1 MNVKTEAIDQH
12 KVKMTV
18 EVGAEEVQKA
28 FKRAVSDISS
38 RINLKGFRK
47 GKAPRKILEMYIGKD
62 SLAGEA
68 ENILINDTWGRA
80 LDSEKLTPVT
90 RPEVET
96 SKFSETEGAVYTATF
111 VKEPEVTLG
120 EYKGLSVPHQHPEIS
135 DEDVMAQ
142 LTEAA
147 KQNAR
152 LEVAEGAALAK
163 GDYAII
169 DFKGT
174 VDGKEF
180 AGGEGK
186 TYPLEIGSESFIPG
200 FEDQLV
206 GHKAGDDVTVKVA
219 FPEDYFVKD
228 LAGKNAEFATH
239 IVDVKRKVIP
249 EMNDDF
255 AKSVSKYDTL
265 QELKDNLKQQMEL
278 RAMQAAEEAYH
289 NALVDLAVANAKV
302 DVPVEMVEA
311 RIDEMI
317 EEMKLNVEAG
327 EGKFD
332 EYLKAIGKTE
342 ADLRKDYKDAAEET
356 VRQGLVLSAIAK
368 AEDLKV
374 TNQDLNMEVYSMAHQ
389 FGADPK
395 DVVKIIRQEN
405 RLNMLI
411 ASVTRKKAAAYIYGA
426 AKREETKEAPAE
438 EKKAEVKEEKPKAT
452 KAKTT
457 KAKETVEKE
466 EKPKTT
472 KAKTT
477 AAKETKPKATKAKAT
492 EEKEAKPKTTRAKK
506 AKTEAEAE

>member
-120 EYKGLSVPHQHPEIS
+120 EYKGLSVPHEHPEIS
-135 DEDVMAQ
+135 DEAVMEQ

-152 LEVAEGAALAK
+152 LEVAEGASLAK

-174 VDGKEF
+174 VDGKAF

-200 FEDQLV
+200 FEDQLI
-206 GHKAGDDVTVKVA
+206 GHKAGDDVTVKVS

-228 LAGKNAEFATH
+228 LAGKDAEFATH
-239 IVDVKRKVIP
+239 ISDVKRKVIP
-249 EMNDDF
+249 EMNDEF

-265 QELKDNLKQQMEL
+265 EELKNSLKQQMEL
-278 RAMQAAEEAYH
+278 RALQAAEEAYH
-289 NALVDLAVANAKV
+289 NALVDLAVSNAKV
-302 DVPVEMVEA
+302 DVPVEMIEA

-342 ADLRKDYKDAAEET
+342 ADLRKDYKEPAEET

-426 AKREETKEAPAE
+426 AKREEIKEAPAE
-438 EKKAEVKEEKPKAT
+438 EEKAEAKEEKPKAT

-457 KAKETVEKE
+457 KAKDTEAKE

-477 AAKETKPKATKAKAT
+477 KETKPKATKAKAT
-492 EEKEAKPKTTRAKK
+492 EETEAKPKTTRAKK
-506 AKTEAEAE
+506 TKTETEAE

>member
-28 FKRAVSDISS
+28 FKRAVSNISS

-62 SLAGEA
+62 GLAGEA

-90 RPEVET
+90 RPDVET
-96 SKFSETEGAVYTATF
+96 SKFSETDGAVYTATF
-111 VKEPEVTLG
+111 VKEPEVVLG
-120 EYKGLSVPHQHPEIS
+120 EYKGLSVPHKHPEIS

-142 LTEAA
+142 LAEAA

-152 LEVAEGAALAK
+152 LEVAEGAVLAK
-163 GDYAII
+163 GDYAVI

-180 AGGEGK
+180 DGGEGK
-186 TYPLEIGSESFIPG
+186 KYPLEIGSESFIPG
-200 FEDQLV
+200 FEDQLI
-206 GHKAGDDVTVKVA
+206 GHKAGDDVAVKVS
-219 FPEDYFVKD
+219 FPDDYFVKD

-239 IVDVKRKVIP
+239 IIDVKHKIIP
-249 EMNDDF
+249 ELDDDF

-265 QELKDNLKQQMEL
+265 EELKNSLRQQMEF
-278 RAMQAAEEAYH
+278 RAMQAAEEEYH
-289 NALVDLAVANAKV
+289 NALVDLAVSNAKV
-302 DVPVEMVEA
+302 DVPAEMTEA

-317 EEMKLNVEAG
+317 EEMKLNVEADG
-327 EGKFD
+327 GHFD
-332 EYLKAIGKTE
+332 EYLERVVGKTE
-342 ADLRKDYKDAAEET
+342 AELRKDYRETAEET

-368 AEDLKV
+368 AENLKV
-374 TNQDLNMEVYSMAHQ
+374 TNRDLNMEIYSMAHQ

-395 DVVKIIRQEN
+395 DVIKIIRQEN

-426 AKREETKEAPAE
+426 AKREEVKEDVAE
-438 EKKAEVKEEKPKAT
+438 EKKEEVKPEVKATEETGVKETKKAKSESAEKDAEPKAE
-452 KAKTT
+452 KSKTT
-457 KAKETVEKE
+457 R
-466 EKPKTT
+466 
-472 KAKTT
+472 AKTT
-477 AAKETKPKATKAKAT
+477 AKAKAT
-492 EEKEAKPKTTRAKK
+492 ATKEEKPKTTRAKK
-506 AKTEAEAE
+506 TKTEAK

>member
-120 EYKGLSVPHQHPEIS
+120 EYKGLSVPHEHPEIS
-135 DEDVMAQ
+135 DEAVMEQ

-152 LEVAEGAALAK
+152 LEVAEGASLAK

-174 VDGKEF
+174 VDGKAF

-200 FEDQLV
+200 FEDQLI
-206 GHKAGDDVTVKVA
+206 GHKAGDDVTVKVS

-228 LAGKNAEFATH
+228 LAGKDAEFATH
-239 IVDVKRKVIP
+239 ISDVKRKVIP
-249 EMNDDF
+249 EMNDEF

-265 QELKDNLKQQMEL
+265 EELKNSLKQQMEL
-278 RAMQAAEEAYH
+278 RALQAAEEAYH
-289 NALVDLAVANAKV
+289 NALVDLAVSNAKV
-302 DVPVEMVEA
+302 DVPVEMIEA

-342 ADLRKDYKDAAEET
+342 ADLRKDYKEPAEET

-438 EKKAEVKEEKPKAT
+438 EEKAEAKEEKPKAT

-457 KAKETVEKE
+457 KAKDTEAKE
-466 EKPKTT
+466 EKPKTA

-477 AAKETKPKATKAKAT
+477 KETKPKATKAKAT
-492 EEKEAKPKTTRAKK
+492 EETEAKPKTTRAKK
-506 AKTEAEAE
+506 TKTETEAE

>member
-1 MNVKTEAIDQH
+1 
-12 KVKMTV
+12 MTV

-120 EYKGLSVPHQHPEIS
+120 EYKGLSVPHEHPEIS
-135 DEDVMAQ
+135 DEAVMEQ

-152 LEVAEGAALAK
+152 LEVAEGASLAK

-174 VDGKEF
+174 VDGKAF

-200 FEDQLV
+200 FEDQLI
-206 GHKAGDDVTVKVA
+206 GHKAGDDVTVKVS

-228 LAGKNAEFATH
+228 LAGKDAEFATH
-239 IVDVKRKVIP
+239 ISDVKRKVIP
-249 EMNDDF
+249 EMNDEF

-265 QELKDNLKQQMEL
+265 EELKNSLKQQMEL
-278 RAMQAAEEAYH
+278 RALQAAEEAYH
-289 NALVDLAVANAKV
+289 NALVDLAVSNAKV
-302 DVPVEMVEA
+302 DVPVEMIEA

-342 ADLRKDYKDAAEET
+342 ADLRKDYKEPAEET

-426 AKREETKEAPAE
+426 AKREEIKEAPAE
-438 EKKAEVKEEKPKAT
+438 EEKAEAKEEKPKAT

-457 KAKETVEKE
+457 KAKDTEAKE

-477 AAKETKPKATKAKAT
+477 KETKPKATKAKAT
-492 EEKEAKPKTTRAKK
+492 EETEAKPKTTRAKK
-506 AKTEAEAE
+506 TKTETEAE

>member
-120 EYKGLSVPHQHPEIS
+120 EYKGLSVSHEHPEIS
-135 DEDVMAQ
+135 DEAVMEQ

-152 LEVAEGAALAK
+152 LEVAEGASLAK

-174 VDGKEF
+174 VDGKAF

-200 FEDQLV
+200 FEDQLI
-206 GHKAGDDVTVKVA
+206 GHKAGDDVTVKVS

-228 LAGKNAEFATH
+228 LAGKDAEFATH
-239 IVDVKRKVIP
+239 ISDVKRKVIP
-249 EMNDDF
+249 EMNDEF

-265 QELKDNLKQQMEL
+265 EELKNSLKQQMEL
-278 RAMQAAEEAYH
+278 RALQAAEEAYH
-289 NALVDLAVANAKV
+289 NALVDLAVSNAKV
-302 DVPVEMVEA
+302 DVPVEMIEA

-342 ADLRKDYKDAAEET
+342 ADLRKDYKEPAEET

-426 AKREETKEAPAE
+426 AKREEIKEAPAE
-438 EKKAEVKEEKPKAT
+438 EEKAEAKEEKPKAT

-457 KAKETVEKE
+457 KAKDAEAKE

-477 AAKETKPKATKAKAT
+477 KETKPKATKAKAT
-492 EEKEAKPKTTRAKK
+492 EETEAKPKTTRAKK
-506 AKTEAEAE
+506 TKTETEAE

>member
-120 EYKGLSVPHQHPEIS
+120 EYKGLSVPHEHPEIS
-135 DEDVMAQ
+135 DEAVMEQ

-152 LEVAEGAALAK
+152 LEVAEGASLAK

-174 VDGKEF
+174 VDGKAF

-200 FEDQLV
+200 FEDQLI
-206 GHKAGDDVTVKVA
+206 GHKAGDDVTVKVS

-228 LAGKNAEFATH
+228 LAGKDAEFATH
-239 IVDVKRKVIP
+239 ISDVKRKVIP
-249 EMNDDF
+249 EMNDEF

-265 QELKDNLKQQMEL
+265 EELKNSLKQQMEL
-278 RAMQAAEEAYH
+278 RALQAAEEAYH
-289 NALVDLAVANAKV
+289 NALVDLAVSNAKV
-302 DVPVEMVEA
+302 DVPVEMIEA
-311 RIDEMI
+311 RIAEMI

-342 ADLRKDYKDAAEET
+342 ADLRKDYKEPAEET

-438 EKKAEVKEEKPKAT
+438 EEKAEAKEEKPKAT

-457 KAKETVEKE
+457 KAKDTEAKE
-466 EKPKTT
+466 EKPKTA

-477 AAKETKPKATKAKAT
+477 KETKPKATKAKAT
-492 EEKEAKPKTTRAKK
+492 EETEAKPKTTRAKK
-506 AKTEAEAE
+506 TKTETEAE

>member
-90 RPEVET
+90 RPEVEM

-120 EYKGLSVPHQHPEIS
+120 EYKGLSVPHEHPEIS
-135 DEDVMAQ
+135 DEAVMEQ

-152 LEVAEGAALAK
+152 LEVAEGASLAK

-174 VDGKEF
+174 VDGKAF

-200 FEDQLV
+200 FEDQLI
-206 GHKAGDDVTVKVA
+206 GHKAGDDVTVKVS

-228 LAGKNAEFATH
+228 LAGKDAEFATH
-239 IVDVKRKVIP
+239 ISDVKRKVIP
-249 EMNDDF
+249 EMNDEF

-265 QELKDNLKQQMEL
+265 EELKNSLKQQMEL
-278 RAMQAAEEAYH
+278 RALQAAEEAYH
-289 NALVDLAVANAKV
+289 NALVDLAVSNAKV
-302 DVPVEMVEA
+302 DVPVEMIEA

-342 ADLRKDYKDAAEET
+342 ADLRKDYKEPAEET

-438 EKKAEVKEEKPKAT
+438 EEKAEAKEEKPKAT

-457 KAKETVEKE
+457 KAKDTEAKE

-477 AAKETKPKATKAKAT
+477 KETKPKATKAKAT
-492 EEKEAKPKTTRAKK
+492 EETEAKPKTTRAKK
-506 AKTEAEAE
+506 TKTETEAE

>member
-12 KVKMTV
+12 RVKMTV

-80 LDSEKLTPVT
+80 IDSEKLTPVT

-120 EYKGLSVPHQHPEIS
+120 EYKGLSVPHEHPEIS
-135 DEDVMAQ
+135 DEAVMEQ

-152 LEVAEGAALAK
+152 LEVAEGASLAK

-174 VDGKEF
+174 VDGKAF

-200 FEDQLV
+200 FEDQLI
-206 GHKAGDDVTVKVA
+206 GHKAGDDVTVKVS

-228 LAGKNAEFATH
+228 LAGKDAEFATH
-239 IVDVKRKVIP
+239 ISDVKRKVIP
-249 EMNDDF
+249 EMNDEF

-265 QELKDNLKQQMEL
+265 EELKNSLKQQMEL
-278 RAMQAAEEAYH
+278 RALQAAEEAYH
-289 NALVDLAVANAKV
+289 NALVDLAVSNAKV
-302 DVPVEMVEA
+302 DVPVEMIEA

-342 ADLRKDYKDAAEET
+342 ADLRKDYKEPAEET

-426 AKREETKEAPAE
+426 AKREEIKEAPAE
-438 EKKAEVKEEKPKAT
+438 EEKAEAKEEKPKAT

-457 KAKETVEKE
+457 KAKDTEAKE

-477 AAKETKPKATKAKAT
+477 KETKPKATKAKAT
-492 EEKEAKPKTTRAKK
+492 EETEAKPKTTRAKK
-506 AKTEAEAE
+506 TKTETEAE

>member
-90 RPEVET
+90 RPDVET

-120 EYKGLSVPHQHPEIS
+120 EYKGLSVPHEHPEIS
-135 DEDVMAQ
+135 DEAVMEQ

-152 LEVAEGAALAK
+152 LEVAEGAKLAK

-200 FEDQLV
+200 FEDQLI
-206 GHKAGDDVTVKVA
+206 GHKAGDDVTVKVS

-228 LAGKNAEFATH
+228 LAGKDAEFATH
-239 IVDVKRKVIP
+239 ISDVKRKVIP

-265 QELKDNLKQQMEL
+265 EELKNSLKQQMQL
-278 RAMQAAEEAYH
+278 RALQAAEEAYH
-289 NALVDLAVANAKV
+289 NALVDLAVSNATV
-302 DVPVEMVEA
+302 DVPAEMTEA

-332 EYLKAIGKTE
+332 DYLKAIGKTE
-342 ADLRKDYKDAAEET
+342 ADLRKDYREAAEET

-426 AKREETKEAPAE
+426 AKREDPQEASAD
-438 EKKAEVKEEKPKAT
+438 EKKEETKPKAT

-457 KAKETVEKE
+457 KAKETEAKE
-466 EKPKTT
+466 E
-472 KAKTT
+472 
-477 AAKETKPKATKAKAT
+477 KPKATKAKATAAKEAKPKAT

-506 AKTEAEAE
+506 AKAETEAE

>member
-47 GKAPRKILEMYIGKD
+47 GKAPRKILEMYIGRD

-120 EYKGLSVPHQHPEIS
+120 EYKGLSVPHEHPEIS
-135 DEDVMAQ
+135 DEAVMEQ

-152 LEVAEGAALAK
+152 LEVAEGASLAK

-174 VDGKEF
+174 VDGKAF

-200 FEDQLV
+200 FEDQLI
-206 GHKAGDDVTVKVA
+206 GHKAGDDVTVKVS

-228 LAGKNAEFATH
+228 LAGKDAEFATH
-239 IVDVKRKVIP
+239 ISDVKRKVIP
-249 EMNDDF
+249 EMNDEF

-265 QELKDNLKQQMEL
+265 EELKNSLKQQMEL
-278 RAMQAAEEAYH
+278 RALQAAEEAYH
-289 NALVDLAVANAKV
+289 NALVDLAVSNAKV
-302 DVPVEMVEA
+302 DVPVEMIEA

-342 ADLRKDYKDAAEET
+342 ADLRKDYKEPAEET

-438 EKKAEVKEEKPKAT
+438 EEKAEAKEEKPKAT

-457 KAKETVEKE
+457 KAKDTEAKE

-477 AAKETKPKATKAKAT
+477 KETKPKATKAKAT
-492 EEKEAKPKTTRAKK
+492 EETEAKPKTTRAKK
-506 AKTEAEAE
+506 TKTETEAE

>member
-12 KVKMTV
+12 RVKMTV

-120 EYKGLSVPHQHPEIS
+120 EYKGLSVPHEHPEIS
-135 DEDVMAQ
+135 DEAVMEQ

-152 LEVAEGAALAK
+152 LEVAEGASLAK

-174 VDGKEF
+174 VDGKAF

-200 FEDQLV
+200 FEDQLI
-206 GHKAGDDVTVKVA
+206 GHKAGDDVTVKVS

-228 LAGKNAEFATH
+228 LAGKDAEFATH
-239 IVDVKRKVIP
+239 ISDVKRKVIP
-249 EMNDDF
+249 EMNDEF

-265 QELKDNLKQQMEL
+265 EELKNSLKQQMEL
-278 RAMQAAEEAYH
+278 RALQAAEEAYH
-289 NALVDLAVANAKV
+289 NALVDLAVSNAKV
-302 DVPVEMVEA
+302 DVPVEMIEA

-342 ADLRKDYKDAAEET
+342 ADLRKDYKEPAEET

-426 AKREETKEAPAE
+426 AKREETKDAPAE
-438 EKKAEVKEEKPKAT
+438 EEKAEAKEEKPKAT

-457 KAKETVEKE
+457 KAKDTEAKE

-477 AAKETKPKATKAKAT
+477 KETKPKATKAKAT
-492 EEKEAKPKTTRAKK
+492 EETEAKPKTTRAKK
-506 AKTEAEAE
+506 TKTETEAE

>member
-120 EYKGLSVPHQHPEIS
+120 EYKGLSVPHEHPEIS
-135 DEDVMAQ
+135 DEAVMEQ

-152 LEVAEGAALAK
+152 LEVAEGASLAK

-174 VDGKEF
+174 VDGKAF

-200 FEDQLV
+200 FEDQLI
-206 GHKAGDDVTVKVA
+206 GHKAGDDVTVKVS

-228 LAGKNAEFATH
+228 LAGKDAEFATH
-239 IVDVKRKVIP
+239 ISDVKRKVIP
-249 EMNDDF
+249 EMNDEF

-265 QELKDNLKQQMEL
+265 EELKNSLKQQMEL
-278 RAMQAAEEAYH
+278 RALQAAEEAYH
-289 NALVDLAVANAKV
+289 NALVDLAVSNAKV
-302 DVPVEMVEA
+302 DVPVEMIEA

-342 ADLRKDYKDAAEET
+342 ADLRKDYKEPAEET

-426 AKREETKEAPAE
+426 AKREETKEAPEEE
-438 EKKAEVKEEKPKAT
+438 EKTEAKEEKPKAT

-457 KAKETVEKE
+457 KAKDTEAKE

-477 AAKETKPKATKAKAT
+477 KETKPKATKAKAT
-492 EEKEAKPKTTRAKK
+492 EETEAKPKTTRAKK
-506 AKTEAEAE
+506 TKTETEAE